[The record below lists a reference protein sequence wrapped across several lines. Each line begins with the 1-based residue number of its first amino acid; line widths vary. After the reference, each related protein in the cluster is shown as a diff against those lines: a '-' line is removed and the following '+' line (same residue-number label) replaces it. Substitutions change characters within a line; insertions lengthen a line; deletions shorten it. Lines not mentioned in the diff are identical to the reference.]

1 MTGNSKQI
9 DMMRKN
15 LWTLA
20 ILICGAVT
28 MLISCSE
35 NDTPVDNNNTP
46 TPSTPS
52 AVDKGVWPIN
62 EAYVDNTIRPGDDF
76 FMYRIGTWWATSSV
90 DDNAQAPQTIGYHD
104 DLANEFAKVLPASPS
119 AKQLASHLAYLDDQS
134 KAAEAILAK
143 TWTDCGYAEALEEA
157 EEKDSTEPQWKCLGR
172 MMAQGAAVPFIFQH
186 VCVGGKVALILT
198 IRDSSFPHKAVYNL
212 RRLIKDADF
221 CRSLVPLVEGS
232 GTRAVDASKWPHLV
246 TMLKEA
252 GIDPS
257 MVYLPVDDPTSST
270 LTDEDRKNLQKTTE
284 LIKEY
289 CDYGVEKMHHLIGTF
304 GSSEWESLFSE
315 EQFKAYQKSFKNTYG
330 YEMTKDD
337 VVEYYKAFYLQYELS
352 YLVGQKFV
360 TDAFRQDGVAKCKA
374 VISVFADRI
383 KANKWLSD
391 EGKKGALEKLNNIN
405 INVGCP
411 ENWITEAIPDLSKSS
426 SALEDAY
433 LMRKA
438 AFNYYKNL
446 VGKPLKD
453 ISFHLI
459 LEPSTEDPLTVMNAF
474 YARNYNSIN
483 IYPWWLMKPCY
494 DPSYNQAVNY
504 AVFTVIGHEITHGFD
519 SEGYKFN
526 KDGDPISIF
535 TNPADEA
542 KFIELGNKL
551 VTRFDELE
559 VLPKEMPGVKS
570 MGKLCLVENIADLGG
585 FEIGFDAY
593 TRYLQEQGFTGDEF
607 VKQQQRFYY
616 AYTEQYRSK
625 YGPNYVK
632 LIQNGRPATNGY
644 PKIAPDGH
652 SLDRERVNGIV
663 RNVDSWY
670 DLFGIKQGDALYL
683 APADRVHIW

>member
-1 MTGNSKQI
+1 MKT
-9 DMMRKN
+9 KN
-15 LWTLA
+15 LWMLAA
-20 ILICGAVT
+20 ILSCGAMT
-28 MLISCSE
+28 MLTGCSE
-35 NDTPVDNNNTP
+35 NDIPADNNNTP

-76 FMYRIGTWWATSSV
+76 YLYRIGTWWANSSV
-90 DDNAQAPQTIGYHD
+90 DDNAQAPQTIGYIAD
-104 DLANEFAKVLPASPS
+104 RSDEVANLVPDSPS
-119 AKQLASHLAYLDDQS
+119 AKQLASHLANLDDQS

-257 MVYLPVDDPTSST
+257 MVYLPVDDPTSSM

-289 CDYGVEKMHHLIGTF
+289 CDYGVEEMHHLIGTF

-315 EQFKAYQKSFKNTYG
+315 EQFKAYQKSFKNQYG

-391 EGKKGALEKLNNIN
+391 EGKKEALEKLNNIN

-411 ENWITEAIPDLSKSS
+411 EKWITEAIPDLSKSTS
-426 SALEDAY
+426 VLEDAY

-551 VTRFDELE
+551 VNRFDELE
-559 VLPKEMPGVKS
+559 VLPNEMPGVKS
-570 MGKLCLVENIADLGG
+570 KGELCLTENIADLGG

-593 TRYLQEQGFTGDEF
+593 TRYLQEHGFTGDEL

-616 AYTEQYRSK
+616 AYTEQNRVK
-625 YGPNYVK
+625 YGPNFVK
-632 LIQNGRPATNGY
+632 LMQEGREATAYTQAVN
-644 PKIAPDGH
+644 PDEH
-652 SLDRERVNGIV
+652 SLFRERVNGII

-670 DLFGIKQGDALYL
+670 SLFNIKEDDKLYL
-683 APADRVHIW
+683 APANRVHIW